1 MKTSMKLTGSIVL
14 SLLLSGLV
22 GCHYYEDFRL
32 KKTQA
37 DVQEERAELMR
48 AYRECLQ
55 KYENDPPRAKEH
67 CAAYTQSLKEI
78 EIRRENAR

>member
-1 MKTSMKLTGSIVL
+1 MRALLV
-14 SLLLSGLV
+14 SLALASFL

-48 AYRECLQ
+48 AYRECLK
-55 KYENDPPRAKEH
+55 KYESDPQKSRDF
-67 CAAYTQSLKEI
+67 CAPYTQSLREI
-78 EIRRENAR
+78 EIKSGR

>member
-1 MKTSMKLTGSIVL
+1 MGALLVSVL
-14 SLLLSGLV
+14 LISLS

-48 AYRECLQ
+48 AYRECLK
-55 KYENDPPRAKEH
+55 KYESEPSKSREF
-67 CAAYTQSLKEI
+67 CAPYTQSLREI
-78 EIRRENAR
+78 EIKSGR

>member
-1 MKTSMKLTGSIVL
+1 MKTSMKLTGSMVF
-14 SLLLSGLV
+14 SLLLSGLA

-55 KYENDPPRAKEH
+55 KYESDPRKARDH
-67 CAAYTQSLKEI
+67 CSAYTQSLREI
-78 EIRRENAR
+78 ETRHESAR

>member
-1 MKTSMKLTGSIVL
+1 MKVL
-14 SLLLSGLV
+14 LAGLLLISLS

-48 AYRECLQ
+48 AYRECLK
-55 KYENDPPRAKEH
+55 KYESEPQKSREF
-67 CAAYTQSLKEI
+67 CAPYTQSLREI
-78 EIRRENAR
+78 EIRSGR

>member
-1 MKTSMKLTGSIVL
+1 MRLLLV
-14 SLLLSGLV
+14 SLLLVGLS

-48 AYRECLQ
+48 AYRECLK
-55 KYENDPPRAKEH
+55 KYESEPQKSREF
-67 CAAYTQSLKEI
+67 CAPYTQSLREI
-78 EIRRENAR
+78 EVKSGR

>member
-1 MKTSMKLTGSIVL
+1 MSSTQAFSFLFLAG
-14 SLLLSGLV
+14 LLLAGLP

-48 AYRECLQ
+48 AYRECLK
-55 KYENDPPRAKEH
+55 KYESEPQKSREF
-67 CAAYTQSLKEI
+67 CAPYTQSLREI
-78 EIRRENAR
+78 EVRGGR

>member
-1 MKTSMKLTGSIVL
+1 MRVL
-14 SLLLSGLV
+14 LVSLLLVSSW

-48 AYRECLQ
+48 AYRECLK
-55 KYENDPPRAKEH
+55 KYESEPQKSREF
-67 CAAYTQSLKEI
+67 CAPYTQSLREI
-78 EIRRENAR
+78 EVRGGR